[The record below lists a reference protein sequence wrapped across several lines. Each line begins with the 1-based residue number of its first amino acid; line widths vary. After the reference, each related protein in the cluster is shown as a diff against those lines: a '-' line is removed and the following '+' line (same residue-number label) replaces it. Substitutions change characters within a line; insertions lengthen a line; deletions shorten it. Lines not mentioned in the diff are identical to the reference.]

1 MVFSA
6 SHALRRTTVFATA
19 LASAA
24 LVVSSLGV
32 AAQGEVT
39 IRSNYSDP
47 VPKQAFQDMM
57 DYCAEQTGL
66 SIAINTLQHED
77 YQNTFSQALQ
87 ASPED
92 ILAWFAGYRMKF
104 FAEQGLFG
112 SLSDVWTEVGDNYSE
127 AFKTASTGNDGN
139 QYFIPIYN
147 YPWVINYRPSVF
159 AENGWE
165 VPTTLDEFVTLS
177 ENIKAAGLVPLAFAD
192 KQGWPAMGF
201 FDILNMRMNGYQFHV
216 DLMAGNEKWTDPRV
230 KAVFEEWK
238 SLTPY
243 LQDGALGRDW
253 QEAAQAV
260 LNKDAAMMFIG
271 TFFGEQIPVY
281 AGEGAPQEE
290 IDAVTSDWDF
300 FAFPVAGNE
309 FDAEMAIDAP
319 IDGLV
324 MAANAANPDG
334 AKAMLA
340 CLATGAAQ
348 DIFLAASPNN
358 VAAANDADTSA
369 YTPQQQRMA
378 EIIGAAGGIAQ
389 FLDRDT
395 RPDFAGPQGMQGFL
409 QNFLDNPDQDLDS
422 YLQGIQDF
430 WDTLPPLSS

>member
-1 MVFSA
+1 MAFSA
-6 SHALRRTTVFATA
+6 SHALRRTTVVATA

-112 SLSDVWTEVGDNYSE
+112 SLSDVWAEVGDNYSE
-127 AFKTASTGNDGN
+127 TFKAASTGNDGN

-165 VPTTLDEFVTLS
+165 VPTTLDEFVALS
-177 ENIKAAGLVPLAFAD
+177 EEIKAAGMVPLAFAD
-192 KQGWPAMGF
+192 KQGWPAQGF
-201 FDILNMRMNGYQFHV
+201 FDILDLRLNGYQFHT

-230 KAVFEEWK
+230 KAVFEEWQ

-281 AGEGAPQEE
+281 AGEGAPEE
-290 IDAVTSDWDF
+290 EVNAVRSDWDF
-300 FAFPVAGNE
+300 FPFPVAGTE

-334 AKAMLA
+334 AKALLA

-348 DIFLAASPNN
+348 DIFLVASPNN

-369 YTPQQQRMA
+369 YSPQQQHMA
-378 EIIGAAGGIAQ
+378 EIIGSAGAIAQ

-430 WDTLPPLSS
+430 WDTLPPLS

>member
-1 MVFSA
+1 MAFPESRVP
-6 SHALRRTTVFATA
+6 RRLTVTATA
-19 LASAA
+19 LATAA
-24 LVVSSLGV
+24 LAISSLGV
-32 AAQGEVT
+32 AAQNEVT
-39 IRSNYSDP
+39 MRSNYSDP
-47 VPKQAFQDMM
+47 VPKQAMQDMM
-57 DYCAEQTGL
+57 DYCADQTGM
-66 SIAINTLQHED
+66 SISINTLQHED

-112 SLSDVWTEVGDNYSE
+112 SLSDVWAEVGDNYSE

-159 AENGWE
+159 EENGWE
-165 VPTTLDEFVTLS
+165 VPTTLDEFVALS
-177 ENIKAAGLVPLAFAD
+177 EEIKAAGMVPLAFAD

-201 FDILNMRMNGYQFHV
+201 FDILNMRLNGYQFHV

-230 KAVFEEWK
+230 KAVFEEWR

-281 AGEGAPQEE
+281 AGENATQEE

-300 FAFPVAGNE
+300 FPFPVAGNE

-324 MAANAANPDG
+324 MAAAAANPDG

-358 VAAANDADTSA
+358 VAAANDADTSV
-369 YTPQQQRMA
+369 YTPAQQRMA
-378 EIIGAAGGIAQ
+378 EIIGGAGAIAQ

-422 YLQGIQDF
+422 YVQGIQDF
-430 WDTLPPLSS
+430 WDTLPPL

>member
-1 MVFSA
+1 MAFSA
-6 SHALRRTTVFATA
+6 THAPRRTTVIATA

-24 LVVSSLGV
+24 LAVTSMGV
-32 AAQGEVT
+32 AAQGDVT
-39 IRSNYSDP
+39 MRSNYSDP
-47 VPKQAFQDMM
+47 VPKQAMQDMM
-57 DYCAEQTGL
+57 DHCAEQTGL
-66 SIAINTLQHED
+66 SISINTLQHED

-92 ILAWFAGYRMKF
+92 ILAWFAGFRMKF

-112 SLSDVWTEVGDNYSE
+112 SLSDVWAEAGDNYSE

-139 QYFIPIYN
+139 QYFVPIYN

-159 AENGWE
+159 EENGWE

-177 ENIKAAGLVPLAFAD
+177 QAIDAAGLVPLAFAD

-201 FDILNMRMNGYQFHV
+201 FDILNMRLNGYQFHV
-216 DLMAGNEKWTDPRV
+216 DLMAGNESWTDPRV
-230 KAVFEEWK
+230 KTVFETWN

-260 LNKDAAMMFIG
+260 LNKEAAMMFIG

-281 AGEGAPQEE
+281 AGEGATQEE
-290 IDAVTSDWDF
+290 IDAITSDWDF
-300 FAFPVAGNE
+300 FPFPVAGTE

-378 EIIGAAGGIAQ
+378 EIIGGAGAIAQ

-430 WDTLPPLSS
+430 WDTLPPLSN

>member
-1 MVFSA
+1 MAFSA

-57 DYCAEQTGL
+57 DYCAGETGL
-66 SIAINTLQHED
+66 SISINTIQHED

-112 SLSDVWTEVGDNYSE
+112 SLSDVWAEVGDNYSE
-127 AFKTASTGNDGN
+127 AMRTASTGNDGN
-139 QYFIPIYN
+139 QYFVPIYN

-159 AENGWE
+159 EENGWE
-165 VPTTLDEFVTLS
+165 VPTTLEEFVALS
-177 ENIKAAGLVPLAFAD
+177 EEIKAAGMVPLAFAD

-216 DLMAGNEKWTDPRV
+216 DLMAGTEKWTDPRV
-230 KAVFEEWK
+230 KAVFEEWQ
-238 SLTPY
+238 SLAPY

-271 TFFGEQIPVY
+271 TFFGEQIPTY
-281 AGEGAPQEE
+281 AGENATPEE
-290 IDAVTSDWDF
+290 IAAITDDWDF
-300 FAFPVAGNE
+300 FAFPVAGTE

-324 MAANAANPDG
+324 MYANAANPDG

-378 EIIGAAGGIAQ
+378 EIIGSASAIAQ

-430 WDTLPPLSS
+430 WDTLPPLS